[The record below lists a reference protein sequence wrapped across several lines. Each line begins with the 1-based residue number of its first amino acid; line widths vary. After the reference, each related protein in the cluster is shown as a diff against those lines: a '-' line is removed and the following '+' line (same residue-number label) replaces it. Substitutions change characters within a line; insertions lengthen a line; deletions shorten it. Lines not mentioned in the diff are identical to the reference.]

1 MRVLFVTNYFPPDE
15 VGGAEIAAF
24 HSCHG
29 LIAHGLDASVLTV
42 NTRTSQ
48 REDTHYRLQ
57 GVPVHKI
64 SHRPF
69 TVSNALTQTFDPR
82 VYRDVLAEL
91 RQVQPDLV
99 HIHNVSG
106 ATLAPFVACHR
117 LGVPVV
123 LTLHDLWLLCPN
135 NMLYQHDGVLCS
147 PAEHPNGCRRCF
159 RRYDYWADLPQ
170 RRQIFSF
177 LVRHVGFFMSPSQK
191 LIDLHVA
198 AGYDPNRFRL
208 VRYGIVPG
216 LAQPPARSP
225 AREIVQER
233 GLYNS
238 LLFAGSVVE
247 IKGMQTVIEALPLL
261 FRYLPRFRLVVA
273 GSGDERFLTALRKFD
288 SSRVVLL
295 GRVPFREMRALYS
308 AADLTAVPSTWYDN
322 SPMVIYESLL
332 AGTPIVGSKIGGIP
346 ELIEEGETGYTVPPR
361 DVAALAEKVIEYF
374 ALPAP
379 RRRAMRRS
387 CTQHAREQLTLE
399 RHLDRLQE
407 VYKEVVQV

>member
-1 MRVLFVTNYFPPDE
+1 
-15 VGGAEIAAF
+15 
-24 HSCHG
+24 
-29 LIAHGLDASVLTV
+29 
-42 NTRTSQ
+42 
-48 REDTHYRLQ
+48 
-57 GVPVHKI
+57 
-64 SHRPF
+64 
-69 TVSNALTQTFDPR
+69 
-82 VYRDVLAEL
+82 
-91 RQVQPDLV
+91 
-99 HIHNVSG
+99 
-106 ATLAPFVACHR
+106 
-117 LGVPVV
+117 
-123 LTLHDLWLLCPN
+123 
-135 NMLYQHDGVLCS
+135 MLYQHDGVLCS

-159 RRYDYWADLPQ
+159 RRYDYWADLPR

-332 AGTPIVGSKIGGIP
+332 AGTPIVGSRIGGIP